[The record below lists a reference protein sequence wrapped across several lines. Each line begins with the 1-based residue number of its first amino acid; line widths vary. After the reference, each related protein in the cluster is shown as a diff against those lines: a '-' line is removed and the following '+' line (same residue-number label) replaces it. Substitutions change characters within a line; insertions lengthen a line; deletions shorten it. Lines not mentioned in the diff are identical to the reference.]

1 MIKSLELVEAA
12 ENIVNLLKETMK
24 NWRTNLI
31 CSNTDLGAVKI
42 NRGIFQ
48 GDTLSPLLFVVS
60 LLPLKLVLRKM
71 KQGYSFGKGK
81 NNLNHLL
88 FVDDLKLYGGSQPD
102 IDSLIQTVYTVTDG
116 IGMKFGLDKCGVL
129 EMRRGKESECKG
141 ITIGSVEVII
151 EINGDGYKY
160 LGITERSDIR
170 QEQMKRS
177 IKAEYFKRVRSALKS
192 KLNVGNIYSKLLI
205 SGLSQQSDIELE

>member
-42 NRGIFQ
+42 SRGIFQ

-81 NNLNHLL
+81 SNLNHLL
-88 FVDDLKLYGGSQPD
+88 FVDDLRLYGGSQPD
-102 IDSLIQTVYTVTDG
+102 IDSLTQTVYTVTDG

-129 EMRRGKESECKG
+129 EMHRGKESECKG
-141 ITIGSVEVII
+141 ITI
-151 EINGDGYKY
+151 
-160 LGITERSDIR
+160 
-170 QEQMKRS
+170 
-177 IKAEYFKRVRSALKS
+177 
-192 KLNVGNIYSKLLI
+192 
-205 SGLSQQSDIELE
+205 

>member
-129 EMRRGKESECKG
+129 EMRRGKESECKE